1 MTGNPKNEQY
11 GCSDYREE
19 MRLMGLK
26 RRLEKEKLDEPEQ
39 LRLIREIEALEAK
52 MGMD

>member
-1 MTGNPKNEQY
+1 MNEKPKPEQY

-26 RRLEKEKLDEPEQ
+26 RRLEKDGLSDNERHKLRAEV
-39 LRLIREIEALEAK
+39 EALEAK